1 MSERTHIVGVVGGS
15 ASGKGTVVSRLL
27 DHYGDHAAVLQM
39 DDYYRPIGEVPRDA
53 DGEPN
58 FDVPGALALDRLA
71 ADLDQLRAGR
81 DLHIQSYTFNQP
93 GVEPEPLHI
102 PAVPVVFLDGLFMLH
117 DEGVRNR
124 LDLSVLVHA
133 TPERRLAAGRDQ
145 AERSLTPD
153 IINTNGTVTC
163 GRRHHLSRARA
174 ASGGCGG
181 GQRPQRA
188 H

>member
-27 DHYGDHAAVLQM
+27 DHYGDHAAVLRM

-81 DLHIQSYTFNQP
+81 DLHI
-93 GVEPEPLHI
+93 
-102 PAVPVVFLDGLFMLH
+102 
-117 DEGVRNR
+117 
-124 LDLSVLVHA
+124 
-133 TPERRLAAGRDQ
+133 
-145 AERSLTPD
+145 
-153 IINTNGTVTC
+153 
-163 GRRHHLSRARA
+163 
-174 ASGGCGG
+174 
-181 GQRPQRA
+181 
-188 H
+188 